1 MLSTVGLNYRSVPV
15 KLIAAGLVLG
25 LHLAVLGFVL
35 AAPSVQSQVQPL
47 DAADVQMVEIAME
60 PAQAPSPAPLPPA
73 AEKTP
78 QTESQPEEPAEAP
91 PETTHELSQE
101 PVVDTAA
108 VEPEKPPVVVS
119 PAEEKVVQVPPKP
132 RRHERKPEH
141 KPEHNARP
149 KPALKSA
156 EPAPRPTLAKTNIE
170 PPPGTVAS
178 TAAASSSAPPRP
190 AQSDQP
196 RLIGRVDYLGQRPVP
211 VYPRLSERRGE
222 QGRVI
227 VRVLISAQGSVV
239 SVSVRHSSGY
249 SRLDSAALD
258 AARAARFKPYTE
270 NGIAY
275 AAMAD
280 IPFDFVL

>member
-1 MLSTVGLNYRSVPV
+1 M
-15 KLIAAGLVLG
+15 LG
-25 LHLAVLGFVL
+25 LHLAVLGLVL
-35 AAPSVQSQVQPL
+35 AAPSVQSQVQPP
-47 DAADVQMVEIAME
+47 DAADVQMVEISME
-60 PAQAPSPAPLPPA
+60 PAQAPGPAPAPLPPA
-73 AEKTP
+73 AAVEEKAP
-78 QTESQPEEPAEAP
+78 QAEPQPEEPAETP
-91 PETTHELSQE
+91 LETTHELPPE

-119 PAEEKVVQVPPKP
+119 QAEEKVVQVPPKP

-141 KPEHNARP
+141 KSEHNARP
-149 KPALKSA
+149 KPVLKSV
-156 EPAPRPTLAKTNIE
+156 EPAPRPTLAKTNVE

-178 TAAASSSAPPRP
+178 TANVSSSAPSRP
-190 AQSDQP
+190 ARSDQP